1 MGRER
6 AVSDGEIVKTTDRT
20 GVWPIGGGETGALI
34 RAFDWSK
41 AGLGCPTAWPQSL
54 KTAVDI
60 LLASPVPIV
69 MLWGTDGVMIYNDAY
84 SVFAGGRHPRLLG
97 SKVLEGWPE
106 VAEFNRHVME
116 VGLAGGTLSFRD
128 QQLVLYRHGGPE
140 DVWMNLDYS
149 PIRDESGQPAGVL
162 AIVVETSE
170 RIRAEK
176 AMRESEA
183 EFRTLAEALPHHA
196 WAARPDGELNWFN
209 ARVYDYT
216 GFAPGTLDGVKWQ
229 NVVHPADLP
238 ATVAAWSHA
247 VATGEVYEV
256 EFRLLDAKR
265 GEYRWFLARAVP
277 MRDGAG
283 NILRW
288 IGTNTDIHDRKV
300 ATAELQRLNTM
311 LEERVAERTRERDRV
326 WNVSQDL
333 LAVSD
338 GAGVLRSVNPAWT
351 RLLGWGAAE
360 LVGHTTL
367 WLEHPEERELNR
379 SELGRLV
386 ATGRTLRF
394 ENRLRH
400 KDGSYRWLSWNAST
414 DGGLL
419 YSSARDITED
429 RKVAENLQRAEE
441 ALRQSQKMDALG
453 QLTGGIAHDFN
464 NLLQGIIGSLGIARR
479 RLPPEGAE
487 PIGRFVDGAINSA
500 NRAAALTHRLLAF
513 SRRQPLDPRP
523 VDANQ
528 LLASMEDMLRR
539 TMGERIYIEI
549 HSARDLWLT
558 RCDPNQLESAVLNLA
573 INARDAMPDG
583 GTLRI
588 DTVNMA
594 VDSGRAAAHEMTAGE
609 YVCLTVRDTGLGM
622 SPEVKA
628 RAFDPFFTTKPM
640 GQGTGLGLSMIYGF
654 TRQSEGHARIDSEP
668 GQGTAVSIYLPRFR
682 GEMDS
687 EAPAAGAVE
696 PAGASG
702 EMVLVVEDEAVV
714 RGLIVE
720 VLQENGYAVLQ
731 APDSSTALQIL
742 QSPRRIDLLV
752 SDIGLPGL
760 NGRQLADA
768 AQSLRPG
775 LRVLLMT
782 GYAATAAAAEGFL
795 QRDMELITK
804 PFPMETLIARI
815 REMLA
820 AR

>member
-1 MGRER
+1 MS
-6 AVSDGEIVKTTDRT
+6 VDNINSDGDEA
-20 GVWPIGGGETGALI
+20 GHGEHGGWPIDGGETGALI
-34 RAFDWSK
+34 RAFDWSR
-41 AGLGCPTAWPQSL
+41 AGLGCPSTWPQSL

-69 MLWGTDGVMIYNDAY
+69 MLWGGDGVMIYNDPY
-84 SVFAGGRHPRLLG
+84 SVFAGGRHPQLLG

-106 VAEFNRHVME
+106 VADFNRRVME

-128 QQLVLYRHGGPE
+128 QQLVLYRHGVPE

-149 PIRDESGQPAGVL
+149 PIRDESGRPAGVL

-170 RIRAEK
+170 RIRAEN
-176 AMRESEA
+176 AMRASEA

-196 WAARPDGELNWFN
+196 WAARPDGELVWFN

-216 GFAPGTLDGVKWQ
+216 GFPPGTLDGQKWQ
-229 NVVHPADLP
+229 QVVHPHDLA
-238 ATVAAWSHA
+238 ATLAAWAHS
-247 VATGEVYEV
+247 VATGDVYEV
-256 EFRLLDAKR
+256 EFRLLHGQR

-277 MRDGAG
+277 MRDGDG

-333 LAVSD
+333 LAVCDSQ
-338 GAGVLRSVNPAWT
+338 GVLRSVNPAWT
-351 RLLGWGAAE
+351 RVLGWSVAE
-360 LVGHTTL
+360 LVGHSTA
-367 WLEHPEERELNR
+367 WLEHPDEGALNR
-379 SELGRLV
+379 SELGRLL

-429 RKVAENLQRAEE
+429 RKVSESLHQAEE
-441 ALRQSQKMDALG
+441 ALRQSQKMEALG

-479 RLPPEGAE
+479 RLPTEDGE
-487 PIGRFVDGAINSA
+487 RIGRFVDGAINSA

-523 VDANQ
+523 VDVNH
-528 LLASMEDMLRR
+528 LLVSMEDMLRR
-539 TMGERIYIEI
+539 TMGEGIRIELG
-549 HSARDLWLT
+549 SASALWPT

-583 GTLRI
+583 GTLHIASANVVI
-588 DTVNMA
+588 DP
-594 VDSGRAAAHEMTAGE
+594 GRAAAAEMVPGE
-609 YVCLTVRDTGLGM
+609 YVCLTVRDSGIGM

-628 RAFDPFFTTKPM
+628 RAFDPFFTTKPL

-654 TRQSEGHARIDSEP
+654 ARQSEGHVRIDSEI
-668 GQGTAVSIYLPRFR
+668 GHGTTVSIHLPRFR
-682 GEMDS
+682 GDMDG
-687 EAPAAGAVE
+687 EAAPGAVAQ

-702 EMVLVVEDEAVV
+702 ETVLVVEDEAVV

-720 VLQENGYAVLQ
+720 ILQENGYGVLQ
-731 APDSSTALQIL
+731 APDGPAALQIL
-742 QSPRRIDLLV
+742 QSSRHIDLLV
-752 SDIGLPGL
+752 TDIGLPGL

-782 GYAATAAAAEGFL
+782 GYAAPAAAAEGFL
-795 QRDMELITK
+795 QRGMELITK
-804 PFPMETLIARI
+804 PFPMEALSARI

-820 AR
+820 GR